1 MKTYHPNQLRI
12 LYASLLIACISEL
25 FFVLDVLEDTFE
37 IDLPLVNLFNHTLM
51 ESLATLALGF
61 AIVFIVNNIR
71 ALLAHQKQIE
81 ESVQVASGHLQEV
94 IEEYF
99 KQWALTPSEKEVAMM
114 LFKGYS
120 SQEIADVRNTKIGT
134 VKNQSSSIYQKA
146 GVKNRNEL
154 FSMFVE
160 ELLNESSKYN

>member
-1 MKTYHPNQLRI
+1 MQTYHPNQLRV
-12 LYASLLIACISEL
+12 LYVSLVIACLAEL
-25 FFVLDVLEDTFE
+25 FFILDVVEDTFNLNLS
-37 IDLPLVNLFNHTLM
+37 IVNLFNHTLM
-51 ESLATLALGF
+51 ETLATLALGV
-61 AIVFIVNNIR
+61 AIVLIVNNIR

-99 KQWALTPSEKEVAMM
+99 KQWQLTPSEQEVAMM

-120 SQEIADVRNTKIGT
+120 SQEIADARNTKIGT

-146 GVKNRNEL
+146 EVKNRNEL

-160 ELLNESSKYN
+160 ELLNDSAKQN